1 LFHVYC
7 YEIIFNVLYLSTIKE
22 YFKWKATYDPTP
34 PKPNKTYNKFFW
46 WRRYQEHKTLP
57 KMSSIWDKAANGDYE
72 VSPYWK
78 QREWEYWFEEQE
90 LKKYKKDYKGSYE
103 DLGWGE
109 RQISKLYWERRK
121 RLLNDAER
129 DELNRWT
136 TFVKDLKANFG
147 GDGDIIKTMFESFAG
162 TIPEFIQAYKESRNL
177 PKIQPVPKF

>member
-1 LFHVYC
+1 
-7 YEIIFNVLYLSTIKE
+7 LSTIKE
-22 YFKWKATYDPTP
+22 YFEWKKTFDPTP

-46 WRRYQEHKTLP
+46 WRRYQEQ
-57 KMSSIWDKAANGDYE
+57 NGDYE

-78 QREWEYWFEEQE
+78 QSEWEYWFEEQE
-90 LKKYKKDYKGSYE
+90 LEKYRKDYKGSYE

-109 RQISKLYWERRK
+109 RQISKLYWQRRK

-147 GDGDIIKTMFESFAG
+147 GTEEQIKEMFESFEG
-162 TIPEFIQAYKESRNL
+162 TIPEFLQAYKESRNL
-177 PKIQPVPKF
+177 PKVQPPPKF